1 MNEKTI
7 ALADALNPWPHCKK
21 CMDNKARTLDC
32 RLCMTQRFCAN
43 CGAKIDLKEW
53 NNKDIAVHK
62 SQEEAFRHYVEIFI
76 L

>member
-1 MNEKTI
+1 
-7 ALADALNPWPHCKK
+7 
-21 CMDNKARTLDC
+21 MDNKARTLDC